1 MKRFGAV
8 MLVVG
13 LLALLASCGADEGGG
28 NGRDG
33 EGPSSSSDELV
44 VEPASYELI
53 AGEPGRFIAG
63 LLTLDQLFVSYG
75 TVEMR
80 FFYLGTKE
88 GTSTAEPGPRATADF
103 LKIEGDPGASTDRPS
118 AGPPSHGRGVYATEV
133 TFDKPGFWAVDVT
146 AQVEGK
152 GELVGNGAFEVL
164 EDNVVPAPG
173 EEAPRTENL
182 VLSYKDAPRQAI
194 DSRAQGGQPV
204 PDEILHQTTIAESI
218 RRGEPALVVFSTPV
232 YCISRFCGPVTD
244 MVEKLARD
252 YAGRANFIHV
262 EIWRN
267 FEGKVINKGAADW
280 IYKGGDLLEPWLFL
294 IGADGRIVARWDNV
308 ATRAEIEPFLGD
320 LPK

>member
-1 MKRFGAV
+1 MKKLGAV
-8 MLVVG
+8 VLAVG
-13 LLALLASCGADEGGG
+13 LIALLASCGDEGG
-28 NGRDG
+28 DG
-33 EGPSSSSDELV
+33 GGGGPAGSSDELI

-53 AGEPGRFIAG
+53 AREPGRFIAG
-63 LLTLDQLFVSYG
+63 LLTPDQLFVSYG
-75 TVEMR
+75 TVDMR

-103 LKIEGDPGASTDRPS
+103 LQIEGDPGASTDQPS

-133 TFDKPGFWAVDVT
+133 TFDKAGFWAVDVT
-146 AQVEGK
+146 AQVEGE

-173 EEAPRTENL
+173 DRAPRTENL
-182 VLSYKDAPRQAI
+182 VLSSRDAPRQAI

-204 PDEILHQTTIAESI
+204 PDEVLHQSTIAESI

-232 YCISRFCGPVTD
+232 YCVSRFCGPVTD
-244 MVEKLARD
+244 MVEGLARE

-280 IYKGGDLLEPWLFL
+280 IYRERDLLEPWLFL
-294 IGADGRIVARWDNV
+294 IGTDGRIVARWDNV
-308 ATRAEIEPFLGD
+308 ATRGEIEPFLD
-320 LPK
+320 ELPK

>member
-1 MKRFGAV
+1 MKKLGAAV
-8 MLVVG
+8 LAIGLMATLV
-13 LLALLASCGADEGGG
+13 SCGGDGGEGG
-28 NGRDG
+28 DG
-33 EGPSSSSDELV
+33 GGPTSSSDELIV
-44 VEPASYELI
+44 QPASYELI

-63 LLTLDQLFVSYG
+63 LLTPDQLFVSYG

-80 FFYLGTKE
+80 FFYLGTE
-88 GTSTAEPGPRATADF
+88 EAPGTAEPGPRATADF
-103 LKIEGDPGASTDRPS
+103 LQIEGDPGAATDQPS

-146 AQVEGK
+146 ARVEGE
-152 GELVGNGAFEVL
+152 GELVGNGAFEVRD
-164 EDNVVPAPG
+164 DNLVPAVG
-173 EEAPRTENL
+173 DKAPRTENL
-182 VLSYKDAPRQAI
+182 VLSSKDAPRQAI
-194 DSRAQGGQPV
+194 DSRAQGNQRIT
-204 PDEILHQTTIAESI
+204 DEILHQTTIAESI

-244 MVEKLARD
+244 MVEELARD

-294 IGADGRIVARWDNV
+294 IGADGKIVARWDNV
-308 ATRAEIEPFLGD
+308 ATRAEIEPFLDD

>member
-1 MKRFGAV
+1 MI
-8 MLVVG
+8 LVVA
-13 LLALLASCGADEGGG
+13 LIALLASCGGDERGGD
-28 NGRDG
+28 DG
-33 EGPSSSSDELV
+33 DGGGPSSSSDELI

-53 AGEPGRFIAG
+53 AGESGRFIAG
-63 LLTLDQLFVSYG
+63 LLTPDQLFVSYG

-88 GTSTAEPGPRATADF
+88 QTGTAEPGPRATADF
-103 LKIEGDPGASTDRPS
+103 LQIEGDPGASTDRPS

-146 AQVEGK
+146 ARVEGK
-152 GELVGNGAFEVL
+152 GELVGNGAFEVR
-164 EDNVVPAPG
+164 EDNLVPAPG
-173 EEAPRTENL
+173 DKAPRTENL
-182 VLSYKDAPRQAI
+182 VLSSKDAPRQAI
-194 DSRAQGGQPV
+194 DSRAQGGQAI
-204 PDEILHQTTIAESI
+204 PDEILHRTTIAESI

-244 MVEKLARD
+244 MVEGLARD
-252 YAGRANFIHV
+252 YGGRANFIHV
-262 EIWRN
+262 EIWRD

-308 ATRAEIEPFLGD
+308 ATRAEIEPFLDD

>member
-1 MKRFGAV
+1 MKKLGATF
-8 MLVVG
+8 LVV
-13 LLALLASCGADEGGG
+13 ALMAILASCGGDGGEGG
-28 NGRDG
+28 DG
-33 EGPSSSSDELV
+33 GGPSSSSDELI

-63 LLTLDQLFVSYG
+63 LLTPDQLFVSYG

-80 FFYLGTKE
+80 FFYLGTE
-88 GTSTAEPGPRATADF
+88 EAPGTAEPGPRATADF
-103 LKIEGDPGASTDRPS
+103 LQIEGDPGAATDQPS

-146 AQVEGK
+146 ARVEEE
-152 GELVGNGAFEVL
+152 GELVGNGSFEVRD
-164 EDNVVPAPG
+164 DNLVPAVG
-173 EEAPRTENL
+173 DKAPRTENL
-182 VLSYKDAPRQAI
+182 VLSSKDAPRQAI
-194 DSRAQGGQPV
+194 DSRAQGNQPI

-232 YCISRFCGPVTD
+232 YCVSRFCGPVTD
-244 MVEKLARD
+244 MVGELARD

-294 IGADGRIVARWDNV
+294 IGADGKIVARWDNV
-308 ATRAEIEPFLGD
+308 ATRAEIEPFLED

>member
-1 MKRFGAV
+1 MKKFGV
-8 MLVVG
+8 VVLVVG
-13 LLALLASCGADEGGG
+13 LIALLASCGGDERGGD
-28 NGRDG
+28 GRDG
-33 EGPSSSSDELV
+33 DGPSSSSDELI
-44 VEPASYELI
+44 VEPASYELV
-53 AGEPGRFIAG
+53 AGERGRFIAG
-63 LLTLDQLFVSYG
+63 LLTPDQLFVSYG
-75 TVEMR
+75 NVDMR

-88 GTSTAEPGPRATADF
+88 ATGTAQPGPRATADF
-103 LKIEGDPGASTDRPS
+103 LPIEGDPGAPTDRPS
-118 AGPPSHGRGVYATEV
+118 AGPASHGRGVYATEV

-146 AQVEGK
+146 ARVEGE

-173 EEAPRTENL
+173 DEALRTENL
-182 VLSYKDAPRQAI
+182 VLSSKDAPRQAI
-194 DSRAQGGQPV
+194 DSRAQGGQQV

-244 MVEKLARD
+244 MVEELARD

-280 IYKGGDLLEPWLFL
+280 IYRGRDLLEPWLFL
-294 IGADGRIVARWDNV
+294 IGTDGKIMARWDNV
-308 ATRAEIEPFLGD
+308 ATRTEIEPFLD
-320 LPK
+320 ELPK